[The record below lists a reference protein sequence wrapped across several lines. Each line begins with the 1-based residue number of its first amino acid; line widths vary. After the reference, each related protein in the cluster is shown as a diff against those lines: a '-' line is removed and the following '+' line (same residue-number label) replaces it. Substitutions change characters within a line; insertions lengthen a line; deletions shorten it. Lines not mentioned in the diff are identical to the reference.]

1 MGRVHSSSNSVN
13 PFIVGGKQP
22 LDVRTVVQ
30 TSDDLKTRDIM
41 SSAYQGMIVYVT
53 GVVIEVVDD
62 KKVEVKVEEP
72 SLYICHTESKK
83 GLTNLEDGWKKL
95 DVDYSVRVVESE
107 SNLTDGTT
115 ILFPYQGMM
124 AYVNE
129 ESSLYILLTKGVDS
143 AKDINNWRKVSAG
156 ESTSAPSLDKV
167 GINTTPD
174 GGSGFKITEN
184 KSVIIEDYVNVEN
197 HIKANYFYTSK
208 GVNSFDSDSNFKY
221 DSVRLSKG
229 GESYIELFANG
240 DNWMVINDP
249 DNSLGLSELSGNTF
263 AKEASVCFGMDI
275 KFNEGW
281 TISYGEESRDFVDSD
296 YELIDIYRI
305 EYAPEVYAYLKDID
319 VRVLTEDDLVMI
331 DEKIKDMANTIMIDL
346 NKGESGGDSGESD
359 GSDFEGDSDIEE
371 EPTPVPLQQV
381 IVNMNNSIT
390 KLEKTVE
397 TVEPETIEHS
407 EIDKLFS

>member
-1 MGRVHSSSNSVN
+1 MARKYTSTINVSPYN
-13 PFIVGGKQP
+13 VGSAQP
-22 LDVRTVVQ
+22 LDVRMVVEFI
-30 TSDDLKTRDIM
+30 DDLKPASLLKTTYI
-41 SSAYQGMIVYVT
+41 GMVVYVL
-53 GVVIEVVDD
+53 EDS
-62 KKVEVKVEEP
+62 
-72 SLYICHTESKK
+72 SLYVCYSKPTRATQS
-83 GLTNLEDGWKKL
+83 LSNVEDGWRKI
-95 DVDYSVRVVESE
+95 DVDYSVRIVESE

-143 AKDINNWRKVSAG
+143 AKDINNWRKISAG

-263 AKEASVCFGMDI
+263 TKEASVCFGVDI

-331 DEKIKDMANTIMIDL
+331 DDKINDMANTIMIDL
-346 NKGESGGDSGESD
+346 NKGESGDSD
-359 GSDFEGDSDIEE
+359 IEGGSDIEE
-371 EPTPVPLQQV
+371 EPTPVPLKQV

-390 KLEKTVE
+390 KLEQTVE